1 MRPKETIA
9 VHPTLQCL
17 ALVVRKDCASGPMAH
32 ILHKTTHLR
41 LRKYLF
47 HLIYRNKESG
57 KMRKQ
62 KNMNQMERKRQ
73 NFR

>member
-1 MRPKETIA
+1 MRQNNTIA
-9 VHPTLQCL
+9 VHPTLECL
-17 ALVVRKDCASGPMAH
+17 ALVVRRDCASGPMGH

-47 HLIYRNKESG
+47 HLIHRKKESG

-62 KNMNQMERKRQ
+62 MNMNQMKRKR
-73 NFR
+73 